1 MTSAA
6 FDPRIWLADLT
17 YTQQT
22 VAADVMPNAI
32 GGIATFTES
41 RTGLSHPVRLF
52 KYPEKLVEALKHE
65 EAPNIIGFSNYVWN
79 FALSYGFARVI
90 KELHPRT
97 IIIFGGPNYPTD
109 QSEQEEFLRRH
120 DNIDFYIIK
129 EGELA
134 FSRIVEGLVA
144 SGGDVD
150 AVQQKNIPSVHSA
163 PPGREACLSQK
174 TERIS
179 DLSEIPSPYIL
190 GKLDEFFD
198 GTLLP
203 IVQTNR
209 GCPFSCT
216 FCVEGVTYYNKVYAN
231 SQQKIDS
238 ELEFIGQRMHALQE
252 SGGRN
257 DLFIAD
263 SNFGMY
269 RQDLDTC
276 RTLSS
281 TQEKYGWPEYINV
294 ATGKNK
300 KERVLEASTIL
311 GGALRLSGS
320 VQSLDK
326 EVLGH
331 IKRAN
336 ISAQGL
342 MDLALDASKVGANTY
357 SEIILGLPGDTV
369 EKHIQTIKT
378 VIDAG
383 FTNIFLFQLM
393 LLPGTE
399 LATPEAIT
407 KYGMQIK
414 HRVLPRCYGHFDIA
428 GKQLIAAEIES
439 ICVANNT
446 LSFDDYLYCRKLHLV
461 VTMFYNDSVFGTL
474 PKLLRLLGI
483 PVFAWI
489 ESLFRQKPSQALERV
504 FDSFIDSTQQELW
517 DSREELE
524 KFIQEPGVVDQLIA
538 GELGNNLLF
547 VHKTLAIT
555 HHIRDLADLAQRA
568 IEDCLCG
575 FLDQDVLEKT
585 SAFVE
590 DAILYHVLRVENIFS
605 NTYEEI
611 DAELRFNI
619 PEFENSSDGE
629 EIGVFELTVPQ
640 DFAFCL
646 DNEQRALIE
655 RYIGIYGDS
664 PVGIGR
670 ILSKVYVRKLFR
682 TCSMS
687 GNADQQGAKKGVP
700 SSTNFQISGLQN

>member
-1 MTSAA
+1 MISAS

-41 RTGLSHPVRLF
+41 RIPLGHPIRLF
-52 KYPEKLVEALKHE
+52 KYPEKLVEAL
-65 EAPNIIGFSNYVWN
+65 EAEKAPDIIGFSNYVWN

-90 KELHPRT
+90 KELHPGT
-97 IIIFGGPNYPTD
+97 TIIFGGPNYPTD
-109 QSEQEEFLRRH
+109 ESEQEVFLREH
-120 DNIDFYIIK
+120 DHIDFYIIK

-134 FSRIVEGLVA
+134 FSRIIDRLVTT
-144 SGGDVD
+144 GGNVQ
-150 AVQQKNIPSVHSA
+150 AVQQESIPSVHSA
-163 PPGREACLSQK
+163 SSGREACLTQK

-216 FCVEGVTYYNKVYAN
+216 FCVEGVTYYNKVYA
-231 SQQKIDS
+231 SPQQKIDA
-238 ELEFIGQRMHALQE
+238 ELELIGQRMHALQE

-269 RQDLDTC
+269 KQDLDTC
-276 RTLSS
+276 RTLSL
-281 TQEKYGWPEYINV
+281 TQERYGWPEYINV

-326 EVLGH
+326 EVLGN
-331 IKRAN
+331 IKRTN
-336 ISAQGL
+336 ISSEGL

-369 EKHIQTIKT
+369 GKHVQTIKT

-399 LATPEAIT
+399 LATPDVIN

-414 HRVLPRCYGHFDIA
+414 HRVLPRCYGDFNIA
-428 GKQLIAAEIES
+428 GKNLVATEIES

-446 LSFDDYLYCRKLHLV
+446 LSFDDYLHCRKLHLI

-489 ESLFRQKPSQALERV
+489 ESLFQQTPSQALEQV

-524 KFIQEPGVVDQLIA
+524 KFIQEPGVVKQFIG

-547 VHKTLAIT
+547 VHKSLAIT
-555 HHIRDLADLAQRA
+555 HHVRDLAELAQRA
-568 IEDCLCG
+568 MQNCLER
-575 FLDQDVLEKT
+575 FLAPAALEKT

-590 DAILYHVLRVENIFS
+590 DAILYHVLRTENIFS
-605 NTYEEI
+605 DSSAEI
-611 DAELRFNI
+611 EAKFRFNI
-619 PEFENSSDGE
+619 PEFEISSDGQD
-629 EIGVFELTVPQ
+629 IDVFELATPQ
-640 DFAFCL
+640 CFEFTL
-646 DNEQRALIE
+646 DESQQALIE
-655 RYIGIYGDS
+655 RYLGIYGDS

-682 TCSMS
+682 KCSMS
-687 GNADQQGAKKGVP
+687 GTVDLQESNVRELSDK
-700 SSTNFQISGLQN
+700 TFQISGLQN

>member
-1 MTSAA
+1 MNSS
-6 FDPRIWLADLT
+6 FSDLRIWLADLT

-41 RTGLSHPVRLF
+41 RVDLHHPVRLF
-52 KYPEKLVEALKHE
+52 KYPEKLIEALEKE
-65 EAPNIIGFSNYVWN
+65 TRPDIIGFSNYVWN

-90 KELHPRT
+90 KEIYPET
-97 IIIFGGPNYPTD
+97 IVIFGGPNYPTD
-109 QSEQEEFLRRH
+109 EREQEEFLRIH
-120 DNIDFYIIK
+120 GDIDFYIIK

-134 FSRIVEGLVA
+134 FARIIERLVENGKDI
-144 SGGDVD
+144 G
-150 AVQQKNIPSVHSA
+150 AVQKEGIPSVHSVGA
-163 PPGREACLSQK
+163 DKETRLSQK

-179 DLSEIPSPYIL
+179 ELSQIPSPYIL

-231 SQQKIDS
+231 SQHKIDA
-238 ELEFIGQRMHALQE
+238 ELELIGERMQALQE

-269 RQDLDTC
+269 KQDLNTC

-281 TQEKYGWPEYINV
+281 TQKRYGWPEYINV

-300 KERVLEASTIL
+300 KERVLEASEIL

-320 VQSLDK
+320 VQSLDQ

-331 IKRAN
+331 IKRSN
-336 ISAQGL
+336 ISAEGL
-342 MDLALDASKVGANTY
+342 MDLALDASKLGANTY

-369 EKHIQTIKT
+369 EKHVSTINT

-399 LATPEAIT
+399 LATPQAVT
-407 KYGMQIK
+407 KYGMEIK
-414 HRVLPRCYGHFDIA
+414 HRVLPRCYGHFNVSEKRIV
-428 GKQLIAAEIES
+428 AAEIES

-446 LSFDDYLYCRKLHLV
+446 LSFDDYLYCRKLHLI
-461 VTMFYNDSVFGTL
+461 VTVFYNDSVFGTL

-489 ESLFRQKPSQALERV
+489 EALFRQTPSQALEQV
-504 FDSFIDSTQQELW
+504 FESFISSTQKELW

-524 KFIQEPGVVDQLIA
+524 EFIQKPGVVEQFIA

-547 VHKTLAIT
+547 VHKSLAIT
-555 HHIRDLADLAQRA
+555 HHVRDLAELAHKA
-568 IEDCLCG
+568 MGECL
-575 FLDQDVLEKT
+575 
-585 SAFVE
+585 ARFVAPNLHE
-590 DAILYHVLRVENIFS
+590 NISSFVDEAILYHVLRAENIFDNS
-605 NTYEEI
+605 DNEI
-611 DAELRFNI
+611 EAEFRFNI
-619 PEFENSSDGE
+619 PEFEKAS
-629 EIGVFELTVPQ
+629 EIREVDDCKLPTPQ
-640 DFAFCL
+640 RFKFNLEND
-646 DNEQRALIE
+646 QRALIE
-655 RYIGIYGDS
+655 RYVGIYGDS
-664 PVGIGR
+664 VVGIGR

-682 TCSMS
+682 KCSVVGAESLPDAVQS
-687 GNADQQGAKKGVP
+687 GK
-700 SSTNFQISGLQN
+700 SEMNFQISGLQN